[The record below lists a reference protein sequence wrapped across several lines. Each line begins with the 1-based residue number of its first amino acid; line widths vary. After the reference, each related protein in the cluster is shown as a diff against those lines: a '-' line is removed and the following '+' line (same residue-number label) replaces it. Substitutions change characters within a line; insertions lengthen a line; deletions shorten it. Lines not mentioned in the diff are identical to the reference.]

1 MKNKFK
7 EGDKICY
14 KLYPDIYIGIISY
27 VSIFEDDVIY
37 SIFTSKEWIEKFS
50 FGGNFNSTVEF
61 ERNLELYIEK

>member
-7 EGDKICY
+7 EEDKICY
-14 KLYPDIYIGIISY
+14 KLYPDIYIGTISY

-37 SIFTSKEWIEKFS
+37 NIFTSKEWIKKFS
-50 FGGNFNSTVEF
+50 FGENVNSTVEF

>member
-37 SIFTSKEWIEKFS
+37 NIFTSKESIEQS
-50 FGGNFNSTVEF
+50 SIRENVNSTVEF